1 MNLSSQQIEVENWV
15 KNPVNG
21 KKNLIIQARAGSG
34 KTFLVTHCAQYM
46 KGNVFMGAFGNKAAK
61 QLQQKL
67 NNLGV
72 PNVKSSTFHS
82 LGKSMLYKAMGYH
95 KVDGSKVFWITD
107 NFCKTE
113 ELMKSRNFIAK
124 LVSFA
129 KQNAFG
135 VKGQT
140 DINNYE
146 AWMDIIKHQD
156 LSLEVDISFHE
167 IIEVA
172 IKCLNQSNKDIKVID
187 FDDMQYLALFYDVA
201 CEKYDWVVVDECQDT
216 NICRKLLADKILSK
230 NGRAIFIGDEG
241 QCIMGF
247 TGAEN
252 DSMNIIDKMFD
263 CEKLPLSTCY
273 RCASNIINE
282 AQKYFPDIQAYEENP
297 EGTVSSMK
305 YDQFIN
311 DVGSFNL
318 GKHVGI
324 LCRNNA
330 PNVALAFALIRQGIG
345 CRIEGRDIGNDLKK
359 LVKKWKKV
367 KNLTEFTIKLHE
379 FFTREFEK
387 ATFAKMQML
396 EDKLDTMIIL
406 IERVQS
412 LGKDDL
418 YSLEKLITDMFTDT
432 SEDGIM
438 PDIVTF
444 SSIHKAK
451 GLEWDTV
458 YWLGDEQ
465 FSPSKYA
472 KLDWMLEQ
480 ERNLQYVAVT
490 RAMTN
495 LVHITDCPAR
505 RNREED

>member
-1 MNLSSQQIEVENWV
+1 
-15 KNPVNG
+15 
-21 KKNLIIQARAGSG
+21 
-34 KTFLVTHCAQYM
+34 
-46 KGNVFMGAFGNKAAK
+46 
-61 QLQQKL
+61 
-67 NNLGV
+67 
-72 PNVKSSTFHS
+72 
-82 LGKSMLYKAMGYH
+82 
-95 KVDGSKVFWITD
+95 
-107 NFCKTE
+107 
-113 ELMKSRNFIAK
+113 
-124 LVSFA
+124 
-129 KQNAFG
+129 
-135 VKGQT
+135 
-140 DINNYE
+140 
-146 AWMDIIKHQD
+146 
-156 LSLEVDISFHE
+156 
-167 IIEVA
+167 
-172 IKCLNQSNKDIKVID
+172 
-187 FDDMQYLALFYDVA
+187 
-201 CEKYDWVVVDECQDT
+201 
-216 NICRKLLADKILSK
+216 
-230 NGRAIFIGDEG
+230 
-241 QCIMGF
+241 
-247 TGAEN
+247 
-252 DSMNIIDKMFD
+252 
-263 CEKLPLSTCY
+263 
-273 RCASNIINE
+273 
-282 AQKYFPDIQAYEENP
+282 
-297 EGTVSSMK
+297 MK

-480 ERNLQYVAVT
+480 ERNLQYVACT